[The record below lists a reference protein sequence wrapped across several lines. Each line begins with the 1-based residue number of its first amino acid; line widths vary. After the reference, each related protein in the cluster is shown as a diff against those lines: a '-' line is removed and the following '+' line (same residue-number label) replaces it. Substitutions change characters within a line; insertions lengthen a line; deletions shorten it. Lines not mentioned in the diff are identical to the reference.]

1 MGKQAMF
8 TYNKNYTDLRSVRM
22 KLTFNFMRIQD
33 EPIIFRIYIFKSRD
47 DVPPNPFCLFN
58 GRGEIISSGQ

>member
-8 TYNKNYTDLRSVRM
+8 TYNKNHTDLRSVRM

-33 EPIIFRIYIFKSRD
+33 EPIIFRIYIFIYY